1 MSADA
6 ALQAAILAHLA
17 ADPDV
22 LTQLG
27 DPPRLYDRAPGG
39 AAFPYVSLGRAES
52 RPVDGDDTRLSEHR
66 LTLHVWSRNHDFA
79 EVKAIT
85 GAVSSALHNA
95 SLTLAPPFAAILCQ
109 AVYTDVFDGADGRS
123 VHGVVRVRVLAS
135 AA

>member
-17 ADPDV
+17 ADAAV
-22 LTQLG
+22 SSHLG

-52 RPVDGDDTRLSEHR
+52 RPVDGDDTRFSEHR
-66 LTLHVWSRNHDFA
+66 LTLHVWSRKHDFA

-85 GAVSSALHNA
+85 GAVSAALHNA
-95 SLTLAPPFAAILCQ
+95 SLSLAPPFAAILCQ

-123 VHGVVRVRVLAS
+123 VHGVVRVRVLV
-135 AA
+135 AAQ